1 MKHFLILLIVPF
13 FLTACKSNYSSVSTP
28 HIKIIEFKI
37 PNTSI
42 RAIQVV
48 NDSTLVYVG
57 TNSKFG
63 LTTNL
68 GKTWKTI
75 YLNLDTIYPDYR
87 SIAINNNFIFALSA
101 GSPALLYKINIKTL
115 HKKLVYKNYNPNIFF
130 DAMTFIDSKNGM
142 AIGDALSKCLT
153 LLQTKDGGDTWQLK
167 NCNQFPKVLNGEAAF
182 AASNTNIANIR
193 NHVWIAS
200 GGINSRVYYSNDK
213 GDNWEVYNTP
223 MLGGKS
229 STGIFSVAFAN
240 KKHGIIIGGNY
251 LDKKINKSNKAI
263 TKNGGKT
270 WQLVSDGK
278 EPTYKSCVQYIPKSN
293 GGKLIA
299 VGTTGINFSKD
310 RGKTWIKLSNKGFYT
325 IRFISKK
332 RAWLA
337 GANKIALM
345 YLK

>member
-1 MKHFLILLIVPF
+1 MRHFLILLLIPF
-13 FLTACKSNYSSVSTP
+13 FLIACKSNYHSVSAP
-28 HIKIIEFKI
+28 QIKIIEFKI

-42 RAIQVV
+42 RAIQII
-48 NDSTLVYVG
+48 NDSTLVYAG
-57 TNSKFG
+57 TNARFG

-68 GKTWKTI
+68 GKTWKII

-87 SIAINNNFIFALSA
+87 SLAINNNFIFALSA

-130 DAMTFIDSKNGM
+130 DAMTFIDTKNGM
-142 AIGDALSKCLT
+142 AIGDALSTCLT
-153 LLQTKDGGDTWQLK
+153 LLQTKDGGTTWQLK
-167 NCNQFPKVLNGEAAF
+167 NCTQFPKALNGEAAF
-182 AASNTNIANIR
+182 AASNTNITHIN

-200 GGINSRVYYSNDK
+200 GGVKSRVYYSNDK

-251 LDKKINKSNKAI
+251 LDKKINQSNKAI

-278 EPTYKSCVQYIPKSN
+278 EPTYKSCVQYVPKSN
-293 GGKLIA
+293 GKKLIA
-299 VGTTGINFSKD
+299 VGTTGINFSED
-310 RGKTWIKLSNKGFYT
+310 SGKTWIKLSNNGFYT
-325 IRFISKK
+325 IRFVSKNK
-332 RAWLA
+332 AWLA